1 MTLSFSALRRPALAA
16 LTALPL
22 GLSPLTAQT
31 DVPALQQSL
40 DEWYAGAARSAPG
53 VWGVAVADQSGT
65 VLWSVRADE
74 PLVPASTV
82 KVLTTGFA
90 RSVLGG
96 DARRPTRVVGD
107 GRVDPATGDWIG
119 SWALEINGDPTLERT
134 GRNGPT
140 LFELAQQLR
149 TSGIRRLYGPLEI
162 RSADGPATAA
172 YPSVWADRHRGRL
185 FAPLVGPLTV
195 NENVIHVTVRP
206 GAKSGR
212 VARLVGTAPD
222 GLGSIVKV
230 TAKTRAGRRSRLVLQ
245 PTKAGGWL
253 VTGTIG
259 VRAGPQRLVA
269 TSRNPKRVIEAVWA
283 SALDRAGITWTRTR
297 SFGAEGSV
305 EGVLA
310 EITSPPLD
318 SVASEVNARSL
329 NIGAELMLQWAGGRS
344 GAAQRL
350 VEHVQEVTGRKSG
363 IHLVD
368 GSGLSSQDRVAP
380 AVFVSYLAR
389 FPATPAGRNFTQL
402 LPANG
407 MGTLKTLNTG
417 FPGAGVVRAK
427 TGTLNNV
434 ATVVG
439 YLGRPDGV
447 LLLSLMYNGPQTWSA
462 RQEQWKLF
470 RRLGADGVVIDA
482 DTFSPEPQFG
492 SDAEAPPDGS
502 GSIDWWPVPD
512 ADGGS

>member
-1 MTLSFSALRRPALAA
+1 MVLSLAA
-16 LTALPL
+16 VRRIALSVCLALPA
-22 GLSPLTAQT
+22 GLTPAAAQSN
-31 DVPALQQSL
+31 VPALKASMA
-40 DEWYAGAARSAPG
+40 EWYAGASRSAPG
-53 VWGVAVADQSGT
+53 VWGVAIADQNGT
-65 VLWSVRADE
+65 ILWSVRPDE
-74 PLVPASTV
+74 PLVAASTV

-90 RSVLGG
+90 RTVLGG
-96 DARRPTRVVGD
+96 DARRATRVVGK

-119 SWALEINGDPTLERT
+119 SWALELNGDPTLERS
-134 GRNGPT
+134 GRGGPS

-149 TSGIRRLYGPLEI
+149 ASGIRRIYGPLKI
-162 RSADGPATAA
+162 GSAEGPATAA
-172 YPSVWADRHRGRL
+172 YPTVWADRHRGRL
-185 FAPLVGPLTV
+185 FAPLVGALTV
-195 NENVIHVTVRP
+195 NENVVSVTVRP
-206 GAKSGR
+206 GPRSGTA
-212 VARLVGTAPD
+212 ARLVATGPD
-222 GLGSIVKV
+222 GLASMVKV
-230 TAKTRAGRRSRLVLQ
+230 TAKTRAGSRSRLVLHA
-245 PTKAGGWL
+245 TNTGGWL

-259 VRAGPQRLVA
+259 VRAGPQRLAA
-269 TSRNPKRVIEAVWA
+269 TSRDPRKVIEAVWA
-283 SALDRAGITWTRTR
+283 SALDRAGITWTRGR
-297 SFGAEGSV
+297 SFEEGGSV

-310 EITSPPLD
+310 EITSPTLD
-318 SVASEVNARSL
+318 SVASEVNTRSL
-329 NIGAELMLQWAGGRS
+329 NIGAELMLQWAGGRT
-344 GAAQRL
+344 GAAARL
-350 VEHVQEVTGRKSG
+350 VEHVQQVTGRRTG

-368 GSGLSSQDRVAP
+368 GSGLSHHDRVSP

-407 MGTLKTLNTG
+407 MGTLKRLNAG

-482 DTFSPEPQFG
+482 DTFMPEPQFG
-492 SDAEAPPDGS
+492 SDDETPPDAPAPPMEWWPLPTDGS
-502 GSIDWWPVPD
+502 
-512 ADGGS
+512 

>member
-1 MTLSFSALRRPALAA
+1 MVSSFTAVRRTALAA
-16 LTALPL
+16 LTALSA
-22 GLSPLTAQT
+22 GFSPLAAQSNI
-31 DVPALQQSL
+31 PALQESL
-40 DEWYAGAARSAPG
+40 DQWYASAARTAPG
-53 VWGVAVADQSGT
+53 VWGVAVADQNGT
-65 VLWSVRADE
+65 ILWSVRPND
-74 PLVPASTV
+74 PLIPASTV

-96 DARRPTRVVGD
+96 DARRPTRVVGS

-119 SWALEINGDPTLERT
+119 NWALELNGDPTLERA
-134 GRNGPT
+134 GRNGPS

-149 TSGIRRLYGPLEI
+149 AAGIRRLYGPLEI

-172 YPSVWADRHRGRL
+172 YPTVWAARHRGRL
-185 FAPLVGPLTV
+185 FAPLVGALTV
-195 NENVIHVTVRP
+195 NENVISVTVKP
-206 GAKSGR
+206 GPKSGST
-212 VARLVGTAPD
+212 ARLVGTGPD
-222 GLGSIVKV
+222 GLASSVKV
-230 TAKTRAGRRSRLVLQ
+230 TARTRAGRRTRLVLQ
-245 PTKAGGWL
+245 STKAGGWL

-259 VRAGPQRLVA
+259 VKAGPQRLVA
-269 TSRNPKRVIEAVWA
+269 TSRDPRKVIEAVWA
-283 SALDRAGITWTRTR
+283 SALKRADITWTRAK
-297 SFGAEGSV
+297 SFDEPDATPA
-305 EGVLA
+305 VLA
-310 EITSPPLD
+310 EITSPILD
-318 SVASEVNARSL
+318 SVASEVNTRSL
-329 NIGAELMLQWAGGRS
+329 NIGAELLLEWAGGRS
-344 GAAQRL
+344 GAPQRL
-350 VEHVQEVTGRKSG
+350 VKHVQDVTGRTSG

-368 GSGLSSQDRVAP
+368 GSGLSHLDRVSP
-380 AVFVSYLAR
+380 SVFVSYLAR

-407 MGTLKTLNTG
+407 MGTLRRLNAG

-492 SDAEAPPDGS
+492 SDDETPPDAPAPL
-502 GSIDWWPVPD
+502 IEWWPVPD
-512 ADGGS
+512 TDS